1 MFTSNF
7 KKRLQHFDYPL
18 FIAVL
23 GMSIY
28 GVIMIGSAT
37 HINTNGPTSEFKMQ
51 IVWVI
56 TGLILLFFATVIDYN
71 FILKLHIP
79 IYLLNLFLLVLVL
92 FVGNDGATSRWIRI
106 GPGNLQPSEFNKI
119 FMILFMAK
127 FLSIR
132 EDSINTVRT
141 IIEFILLLAV
151 PTILVILQP
160 SLSASLV
167 PVFICAVMIFVVGLD
182 AKIISYMLG
191 IALVVISLMLYDI
204 SRPEGNHFFVDSIMT
219 DYQISRVQSAMGIN
233 ATEAN
238 RYQNNYA
245 IQAIGSGELTG
256 KGLYNGTINQLSF
269 LPESHNDFI
278 FSVVSEEFGFR
289 GASIL
294 LGTFLFII
302 FRCFYIAHKAK
313 TTAGMLLAVGVGSM
327 IGFQTFVNIAVN
339 TSILPNTGM
348 PLPFMSYGGS
358 SMWVDLSVIGLALNV
373 ALEKPKSIF
382 EGWFLWISH

>member
-1 MFTSNF
+1 MLTSNL

-23 GMSIY
+23 GMSLY

-51 IVWVI
+51 IVWVV
-56 TGLILLFFATVIDYN
+56 TGLVLLFLATVIDYN
-71 FILKLHIP
+71 FILKFHIP

-119 FMILFMAK
+119 FMIIFMAK

-132 EDSINTVRT
+132 EDSINTIRT
-141 IIEFILLLAV
+141 IMEFMLFLGI

-167 PVFICAVMIFVVGLD
+167 PVFICAVMIFVSGLD
-182 AKIISYMLG
+182 TKIIYSILT
-191 IALVVISLMLYDI
+191 IAFIVMSLMLYDI
-204 SRPEGNHFFVDSIMT
+204 SKPEGDHVFIDSIMT

-289 GASIL
+289 GASL
-294 LGTFLFII
+294 LIATFLFII

-313 TTAGMLLAVGVGSM
+313 STEGMLLAVGVGSM

-358 SMWVDLSVIGLALNV
+358 SMLSSLITAGLLVRV
-373 ALEKPKSIF
+373 ARETDRTPIPKTI
-382 EGWFLWISH
+382 EVRG